1 MLVSL
6 CLLAAL
12 IEVKAADFNGEDY
25 WLLPRLFDLDNYDE
39 CLSHPDGLYCLGSF
53 HLTPAEQPNHVYD
66 LMTNYSKELY
76 RFNRTVIRRGWCVS
90 VRESNVTAEPMNRF
104 EHCAA
109 EWARSRRMR
118 ARLLR
123 LEYCKSHS
131 DVHATRSP
139 DKSELAFLI
148 AIAAIIL
155 LNAASTAYDYATRN
169 NEKKIALLATW
180 SVVAN
185 WRQLVEPYKSQ
196 QKSLQ
201 VVHGIKVIACAC
213 ICIVHSAILLYSLF
227 LYEPREMEQ
236 VIANPLTMTIQNST
250 TVVHMFIVLSS
261 FLTAHNLLR
270 SDKQFGFGTFLRLLA
285 KRIIRLSPVCLLVIG
300 FAGTWWP
307 RVSDGPLWPAAVA
320 EQSKICREK
329 FWSHALFINNLVE
342 PDKFCLLPT
351 WYIAVDMQMSILA
364 AILTMILAKFSKK
377 AVPILVILFIGAIV
391 LNAGLAYIHEWKSML
406 YFATVTENVHTL
418 FRDIPSLGH
427 FYMSPWGSL
436 PACIAGL
443 TVGHLVHFTEGETL
457 GNTHKRRLHKL
468 FYILCI
474 PILVG
479 WSMLGNYF
487 QHIRHPIF
495 VAAYAALERS
505 FFQIMCI
512 LACIA
517 LAIINN
523 LSLHAFT
530 WRGWHLLAQLSL
542 PVMQIHWCI
551 ALVIIGQSPQPVA
564 ASVLNILPVGV
575 TTICFTYPLAL
586 LLTLLVELPMKRTF
600 DFILR

>member
-53 HLTPAEQPNHVYD
+53 HLTPAEQPNRVYE

-90 VRESNVTAEPMNRF
+90 ARESNVTAEPMNRF

-123 LEYCKSHS
+123 LEYCRSHS
-131 DVHATRSP
+131 DVHATRIP
-139 DKSELAFLI
+139 DKSELTFLI
-148 AIAAIIL
+148 AIAVIIL
-155 LNAASTAYDYATRN
+155 LNAASTAYDYATQN
-169 NEKKIALLATW
+169 NEKKIALLTTW

-185 WRQLVEPYKSQ
+185 WRQLVEPYNSHR
-196 QKSLQ
+196 KSLQ
-201 VVHGIKVIACAC
+201 AIQGIK
-213 ICIVHSAILLYSLF
+213 
-227 LYEPREMEQ
+227 
-236 VIANPLTMTIQNST
+236 
-250 TVVHMFIVLSS
+250 
-261 FLTAHNLLR
+261 
-270 SDKQFGFGTFLRLLA
+270 
-285 KRIIRLSPVCLLVIG
+285 LSPVCLLVIG

-329 FWSHALFINNLVE
+329 FWAHAFFIHNLVE
-342 PDKFCLLPT
+342 PDKFCLIPT
-351 WYIAVDMQMSILA
+351 WYIAVDMQMYILA
-364 AILTMILAKFSKK
+364 VILTMILAKFSKK
-377 AVPILVILFIGAIV
+377 AVPILVILFIGATA
-391 LNAGLAYIHEWKSML
+391 LNAGLAYIYEWKSLL
-406 YFATVTENVHTL
+406 YLAIVAENINSI
-418 FRDIPSLGH
+418 FRDIPSLSH

-436 PACIAGL
+436 PACLVGL
-443 TVGHLVHFTEGETL
+443 IIGHLVHFTKGETF
-457 GNTHKRRLHKL
+457 GNIYKRRLL
-468 FYILCI
+468 SLYYVLCI
-474 PILVG
+474 PIMVG
-479 WSMLGNYF
+479 WLMLGNYF

-505 FFQIMCI
+505 IFQIMCI
-512 LACIA
+512 LAYIA
-517 LAIINN
+517 LVFKNDIIICFKA
-523 LSLHAFT
+523 LA

-551 ALVIIGQSPQPVA
+551 ALVIIGPSPQPVA
-564 ASVLNILPVGV
+564 VSVINLLPVSV
-575 TTICFTYPLAL
+575 TTVCFTYPLAL
-586 LLTLLVELPMKRTF
+586 LLTVLVELPMKRTF

>member
-53 HLTPAEQPNHVYD
+53 HLTPAEQPNRVYE

-90 VRESNVTAEPMNRF
+90 ARESNVTAEPMNRF

-123 LEYCKSHS
+123 LEYCRSHS
-131 DVHATRSP
+131 DVHATRIP
-139 DKSELAFLI
+139 DKSELTFLI
-148 AIAAIIL
+148 AIAVIIL
-155 LNAASTAYDYATRN
+155 LNAASTAYDYATQN
-169 NEKKIALLATW
+169 NEKKIALLTTW

-185 WRQLVEPYKSQ
+185 WRQLVEPYKSER
-196 QKSLQ
+196 KSLQ
-201 VVHGIKVIACAC
+201 AIQGIKVIASAC
-213 ICIVHSAILLYSLF
+213 ICIVHSGILLYTLF

-236 VIANPLTMTIQNST
+236 VIANPLTMAVQNST

-261 FLTAHNLLR
+261 FLTVHNLLK
-270 SDKQFGFGTFLRLLA
+270 SSKPFGFGTFLRLLA

-329 FWSHALFINNLVE
+329 FWAHAFFIHNLVE
-342 PDKFCLLPT
+342 PDKFCLIPT
-351 WYIAVDMQMSILA
+351 WYIAVDMQMYILA
-364 AILTMILAKFSKK
+364 VILTMILAKFSKK
-377 AVPILVILFIGAIV
+377 AVPILVILFIGATA
-391 LNAGLAYIHEWKSML
+391 LNAGLAYIYEWKSLL
-406 YFATVTENVHTL
+406 YLAIVAENINSI

-436 PACIAGL
+436 PACLVGL
-443 TVGHLVHFTEGETL
+443 IIGHLVHFTKGETF
-457 GNTHKRRLHKL
+457 GNIYKRRLL
-468 FYILCI
+468 SLYYVLCI
-474 PILVG
+474 PIMVG
-479 WSMLGNYF
+479 WLMLGNYF

-505 FFQIMCI
+505 IFQIMCI
-512 LACIA
+512 LAYIA
-517 LAIINN
+517 LVFKNDICFKA
-523 LSLHAFT
+523 LA

-542 PVMQIHWCI
+542 SVMQIHWCI
-551 ALVIIGQSPQPVA
+551 ALFIIGPSPQPVA
-564 ASVLNILPVGV
+564 VSVFNLLPVSV
-575 TTICFTYPLAL
+575 TTVCFTYPLAL
-586 LLTLLVELPMKRTF
+586 LLTVLVELPMKRTF